1 MAIDEKDLTAIK
13 IETREN
19 DVPFFTDEEIEY
31 YYFKNKRNVNDT
43 VYELLIIK
51 SQDSTLQV
59 SGLSTTDTSQY
70 FKRLASKF
78 SRFNS
83 GTLR

>member
-59 SGLSTTDTSQY
+59 SGS
-70 FKRLASKF
+70 
-78 SRFNS
+78 
-83 GTLR
+83 

>member
-31 YYFKNKRNVNDT
+31 YYFKNKKNVNDT
-43 VYELLIIK
+43 AYELLIIK

>member
-1 MAIDEKDLTAIK
+1 MAIDEKVLTAIK

-19 DVPFFTDEEIEY
+19 DVPFFTDKEIEY
-31 YYFKNKRNVNDT
+31 YYFKNKKNVNDT
-43 VYELLIIK
+43 IYELLIVK

-70 FKRLASKF
+70 FKMLASRF